1 MDTSNGPE
9 SSTAVSD
16 EPSVIAD
23 KDSKDSESIVTPSVQ
38 QADDHPRLYV
48 GKSFSSFAEF
58 QHDLDELK
66 KSGSHPFRV
75 FNSQT
80 GKNYNMKRVGR
91 KYSTDLVDIT
101 KFEYTYYSVRC
112 VHYGDVRSRDKGL
125 RPNQRHFPMGYQA
138 KITASYDKLLWLICT
153 GICSHSR

>member
-16 EPSVIAD
+16 EPSVTAD

-58 QHDLDELK
+58 
-66 KSGSHPFRV
+66 
-75 FNSQT
+75 
-80 GKNYNMKRVGR
+80 
-91 KYSTDLVDIT
+91 
-101 KFEYTYYSVRC
+101 
-112 VHYGDVRSRDKGL
+112 
-125 RPNQRHFPMGYQA
+125 
-138 KITASYDKLLWLICT
+138 
-153 GICSHSR
+153 